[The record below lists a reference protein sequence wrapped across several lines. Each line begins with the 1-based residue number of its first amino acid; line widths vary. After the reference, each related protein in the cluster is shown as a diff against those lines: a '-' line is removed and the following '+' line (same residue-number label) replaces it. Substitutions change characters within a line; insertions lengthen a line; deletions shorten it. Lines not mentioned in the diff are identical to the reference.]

1 MLGRLTC
8 AVRAHGCL
16 GYGML
21 RNKDGIK
28 KDDTD
33 NDTDDGL
40 VLSIVLPQHT
50 EISAVPVNMGF
61 DGSVKSRRRSRDPK
75 RRDERIFQCDAKS
88 ERLPSRAHGLSS
100 IYSLFL
106 HFEKSA
112 TFGTVGCSKVFYG
125 NTQ

>member
-8 AVRAHGCL
+8 AVRTHGCL
-16 GYGML
+16 GYGIL

-33 NDTDDGL
+33 NDTDVGL
-40 VLSIVLPQHT
+40 MLSIVLPQHT
-50 EISAVPVNMGF
+50 EISVVPVNMGF

-75 RRDERIFQCDAKS
+75 RRDERIFQCDSKS
-88 ERLPSRAHGLSS
+88 ERLPSRAHVLSS

-106 HFEKSA
+106 HFEKRA
-112 TFGTVGCSKVFYG
+112 IFGTVGCSKVFYG